1 MKLSLTRAQLLQQW
15 RLRAFPEPMN
25 DGNAV
30 STIDGI
36 DMDAWLEAAMSDW
49 YRNLLHSAPVGL
61 LYPYDYAQQLLPRLA
76 SGGAVV
82 IGLPDSTVRLVSLRL
97 CGWNADAEI
106 VTDTQLPLAAR
117 QLCTFTRAG
126 IDAPVAVWSPGSR
139 TAMLYPATGILEME
153 KAEIIVDSP
162 DIFRLDSAAFASIS
176 PIPL

>member
-1 MKLSLTRAQLLQQW
+1 M
-15 RLRAFPEPMN
+15 
-25 DGNAV
+25 
-30 STIDGI
+30 
-36 DMDAWLEAAMSDW
+36 
-49 YRNLLHSAPVGL
+49 
-61 LYPYDYAQQLLPRLA
+61 
-76 SGGAVV
+76 V

-117 QLCTFTRAG
+117 QLCPFTRAG